1 MLWDDSLRLE
11 QAMWNLTCCDQ
22 KILLVLMWAV
32 LSRIKIEEMS
42 YWKLLAQGGEGG
54 GGCCAV
60 TLHLT
65 SPTLQELSQH
75 QQIHMSSLTFP
86 TIFPWAIAELLG
98 IIPRK
103 LREMTIRITLWRLWE
118 RKPHKEIFCSKM
130 HKVLLN
136 F

>member
-1 MLWDDSLRLE
+1 MIVWGWSK
-11 QAMWNLTCCDQ
+11 QCG
-22 KILLVLMWAV
+22 ILLAV
-32 LSRIKIEEMS
+32 IRKSCLCWCER
-42 YWKLLAQGGEGG
+42 YWVGLKLRKWVTENYWPKGGRG

>member
-32 LSRIKIEEMS
+32 LSRIKIEEIS

-54 GGCCAV
+54 GLLCGN
-60 TLHLT
+60 TSLNLT
-65 SPTLQELSQH
+65 HTSRTISASTNTHVFTDVSYHISMSDCGATGHHPT
-75 QQIHMSSLTFP
+75 
-86 TIFPWAIAELLG
+86 
-98 IIPRK
+98 K

-118 RKPHKEIFCSKM
+118 RKPHKEIFCSKI